1 MEIPQDEKEILHE
14 LKTRILDRY
23 RIGKQ
28 MGKVVDKSWVPLQ
41 GGFAAVYE
49 LTSIQTGK
57 KYAGKVVDKSGLVKP
72 KMIENVHSVR
82 ESDV

>member
-14 LKTRILDRY
+14 LPVNGIVKKDGIRYITELDETKTRILDRY
-23 RIGKQ
+23 RI
-28 MGKVVDKSWVPLQ
+28 
-41 GGFAAVYE
+41 
-49 LTSIQTGK
+49 GK